1 MTRLLTVVEVGELLQ
16 IPPEKV
22 LVFIRNHQLAAV
34 RLSPQTIR
42 VEPAAIENFIQKKR
56 TIKNNANNRQNK
68 RRTENRLAVIR

>member
-1 MTRLLTVVEVGELLQ
+1 MTRLLTVIEVGELLQ

-22 LVFIRNHQLAAV
+22 LVFIRNNQLAAV

-42 VEPAAIENFIQKKR
+42 VEPAALERFIQKKR
-56 TIKNNANNRQNK
+56 TIKNNEDTRQDK